1 MLLKLFHVS
10 VEQVCAGDKCENLPI
25 SFCLFPVVL
34 FFPPITMY
42 LLITTE
48 STVQGVKGIPV
59 KGCSRTI
66 AICTEIETKT
76 EICLGKTVRCQ
87 FVSCLKF
94 ISDCYSVCLLQLT
107 TKKGPLRKSGRIH
120 ASPPHHT
127 QQCKL
132 ITKHGGPSGGNVEGV
147 VRLDEMTLHD
157 LRL

>member
-1 MLLKLFHVS
+1 MKLFHVS

-107 TKKGPLRKSGRIH
+107 TNKGPLRKSGRIH